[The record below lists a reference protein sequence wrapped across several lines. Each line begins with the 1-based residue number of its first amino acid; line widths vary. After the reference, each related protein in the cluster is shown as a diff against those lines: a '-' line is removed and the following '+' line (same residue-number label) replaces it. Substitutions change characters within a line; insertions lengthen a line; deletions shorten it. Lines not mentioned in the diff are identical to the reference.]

1 MVDKP
6 AEVRRA
12 AWKSQ
17 SCLEVVSRRNCD
29 PDTAEKRPL
38 TGWNSRL
45 RPGIPGDMAKTKL
58 DGLGEYPPILGERV
72 RSTNVLWLVRTY
84 TELR

>member
-1 MVDKP
+1 MGRN
-6 AEVRRA
+6 ATGAGVRRGLPPT
-12 AWKSQ
+12 Q
-17 SCLEVVSRRNCD
+17 LY

-72 RSTNVLWLVRTY
+72 RSTNAHWLVRTY
-84 TELR
+84 TELRLN